1 MKDDD
6 WYSPSRRGE
15 SELPS
20 GSVVLVE
27 EPRHVKAQMIVEQ
40 IRLQADLGGV
50 QGFDAERDFLLRNE
64 RSQVDTAATEAG

>member
-1 MKDDD
+1 
-6 WYSPSRRGE
+6 
-15 SELPS
+15 
-20 GSVVLVE
+20 
-27 EPRHVKAQMIVEQ
+27 MIVEQ